1 MRNQNSKV
9 RTTKRKLQKCEGVCR
24 TFCALQYWIL
34 LDILNFPSAFETY
47 LADGFY
53 ETKYLIL
60 KCYLFEQ
67 FIKFVFGYLQM
78 RQTEVY

>member
-9 RTTKRKLQKCEGVCR
+9 RTAKRKLSKMRGRVQN
-24 TFCALQYWIL
+24 IL
-34 LDILNFPSAFETY
+34 RFTILDILNFPSAFETY

-78 RQTEVY
+78 SQTEVY